1 MKKLTI
7 LLSAMMGV
15 LPLTSIS
22 AHAAYGTPS
31 EGWGFVQDDWQV
43 VCDNT
48 LICRA
53 AGYTDESQLETP
65 ASVLLTVIPKVALP
79 KAQVQ
84 FILESSEDSF
94 DDAELWLNNKNY
106 GTLQAAGNDSP
117 IYDLSAKQTQAL
129 INHARVATKIEIRAD
144 DKQWYISD
152 KGMSAVLLK
161 LDDVQGRVGTPI
173 ALVSK
178 NNRNQQTPK
187 AALPTPIIKKAFAY
201 SAKDNKTLSP
211 SKLKYFQQNIN
222 KWVDIDSKQLIGS
235 EDVMGDCE
243 LVNPKTEAYQRM
255 SEYGSTMLG
264 WDFVAVDK
272 AHTLASHLCW
282 SGPYNSST
290 GYWLINNDKPS
301 NPLLI
306 TTAGNEYEAGDI
318 RSANKDRGIGDCWNH
333 ASWTW
338 NGKTF
343 VKSAEASTGM
353 CRGFAG
359 GAWDLPTYVSEVIK
373 NDGKSE

>member
-22 AHAAYGTPS
+22 AHAAYGTPY

-48 LICRA
+48 LTCRA
-53 AGYTDESQLETP
+53 AGYADESQLDTP
-65 ASVLLTVIPKVALP
+65 ASILLTVLPKLALP
-79 KAQVQ
+79 TARVQ
-84 FILESSEDSF
+84 FTLESSEDSF
-94 DDAELWLNNKNY
+94 DHAELWLNGKNY
-106 GTLQAAGNDSP
+106 GTLQPAAKDSL

-173 ALVSK
+173 ALVGK
-178 NNRNQQTPK
+178 NNRNRQTPK
-187 AALPTPIIKKAFAY
+187 AALPIPTIKKAFAY
-201 SAKDNKTLSP
+201 SAKDSNALAP

-222 KWVDIDSKQLIGS
+222 KWVDIDSEQLTGAGNA
-235 EDVMGDCE
+235 MGACE

-255 SEYGSTMLG
+255 SEYRTDRLD
-264 WDFVAVDK
+264 WEFTPVD
-272 AHTLASHLCW
+272 ATHTLASHLCW

-290 GYWLINNDKPS
+290 GYWLINHEKPS
-301 NPLLI
+301 NPMLI
-306 TTAGNEYEAGDI
+306 TTAGNEYEAGEI
-318 RSANKDRGIGDCWNH
+318 WAANKDRGIGDCWNH
-333 ASWTW
+333 ATW
-338 NGKTF
+338 IWDGKTF
-343 VKSAEASTGM
+343 TKSEETSTGM

-359 GAWDLPTYVSEVIK
+359 GAWDLPTYVSEITTKV
-373 NDGKSE
+373 DDTQ